1 MVQPAAPGA
10 SLWAAFVCGL
20 LLHPANWCW
29 PKAVLVEEVGGHEL
43 AEVVDERPAT
53 VTVTATSSAV
63 EAVADC
69 PELNVSR
76 DCLAQDLPPQPLRL
90 AGSGAGSTVEV
101 PVVVTICG
109 IVIAEL
115 ALGWQV
121 VVRCQRRAVAS
132 RKRAPLGEARLVLA

>member
-1 MVQPAAPGA
+1 MQPASPGA

-20 LLHPANWCW
+20 LLHPANWRW
-29 PKAVLVEEVGGHEL
+29 PKAVLVEEAGGHEL
-43 AEVVDERPAT
+43 AEVADEWPT
-53 VTVTATSSAV
+53 SVTVTATSSAGP
-63 EAVADC
+63 VAGC

-76 DCLAQDLPPQPLRL
+76 DCVAQDLPPQPLRL
-90 AGSGAGSTVEV
+90 AGSGVGSTVEV
-101 PVVVTICG
+101 PVAVTIGG

-121 VVRCQRRAVAS
+121 VVRCQRRAVAN